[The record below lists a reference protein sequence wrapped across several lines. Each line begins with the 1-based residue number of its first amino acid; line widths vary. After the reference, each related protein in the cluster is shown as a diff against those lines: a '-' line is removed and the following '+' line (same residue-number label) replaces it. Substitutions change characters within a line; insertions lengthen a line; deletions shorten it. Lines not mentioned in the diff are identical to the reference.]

1 MPKVS
6 SYLYRIHCPE
16 CLTETGRRPRTA
28 PARAAL
34 PPLRHH
40 LIPCEMGLFARF
52 PDRRNAA
59 VASHAYNIASPAKLS
74 PKVDRPSVR
83 SSDRIEREAERERL
97 LTNLG
102 RRPVLR
108 PTWLS
113 SRRKNKLQL
122 LLAAFGNSLPRE
134 MGGWT
139 STGLCKCMFE
149 FSILF
154 LPTDLGSQSTADGPW
169 ITDLSRNFFWSTRYK
184 TRISR

>member
-1 MPKVS
+1 MLICRRLHLIYTAFIDK
-6 SYLYRIHCPE
+6 RE
-16 CLTETGRRPRTA
+16 CFTETGRRPRTA
-28 PARAAL
+28 PARAAPL
-34 PPLRHH
+34 PPSLETPSYSLRNGAFRSVGSR
-40 LIPCEMGLFARF
+40 IG
-52 PDRRNAA
+52 RRNAA

-74 PKVDRPSVR
+74 PKVDRPFVR
-83 SSDRIEREAERERL
+83 PSEPRERLLL

-154 LPTDLGSQSTADGPW
+154 LPTDLGSQSRAD
-169 ITDLSRNFFWSTRYK
+169 
-184 TRISR
+184 